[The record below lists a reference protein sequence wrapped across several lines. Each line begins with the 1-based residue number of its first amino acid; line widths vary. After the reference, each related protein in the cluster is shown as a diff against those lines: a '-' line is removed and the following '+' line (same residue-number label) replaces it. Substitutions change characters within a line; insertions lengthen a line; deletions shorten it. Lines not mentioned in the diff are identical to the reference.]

1 MKMRNLLKY
10 FLLFTLV
17 LAGRCEFAQSQ
28 SVNVTVTILP
38 PYDPNLFTYTED
50 ENKVLITLTNISAS
64 VQNIKLG
71 GRFRSMDDR
80 ISVSTNPDYQPDI
93 PIVLNPAETR
103 LLTATELYNIFPS
116 ESSIIAVGI
125 TREELIRTRRLPAA
139 TYQLCITAYDFNAQ
153 GYSVPLSAAIPSGCS
168 APFRV
173 GLINAP
179 EMLSFGGVNCG
190 ERLNYS
196 DLQNFLIQWTIPPEA
211 PVHTRYILEMI
222 ELYPE
227 GRNPFDAFESATSP
241 IFFTDSVEYRNNY
254 FYSIANPLMEPG
266 RTYAIRV
273 RATDPTGGLRF
284 ANRGYSTPCV
294 IRYGNA
300 GNDRVSIV
308 SSYPTDNE
316 YVPWRYCPIIVK
328 FQPYD
333 NQLYRFNYN
342 MQLQENGI
350 TATNRNND
358 LRWPYGPRESQERAT
373 GISIAENA
381 SQHIAVNEPNARV
394 AQEFNRGARYR
405 YNVGGYFLH
414 RTTGDRAPLSV
425 SCTDEFISG
434 MGVPVNQE
442 PADESSQDTGL
453 IAFRFQTSDFPTN
466 PLPAFSIVTSD
477 GSGAG
482 RPTSNFFEEKV
493 IERYVLEV
501 SKQRDF
507 STVYRSVSHRFE
519 PNVTLNQCIAEHN
532 LLNDSIYRSINHSLR
547 VSDTGTYFWRVKWL
561 VDDNDPRSNAYVT
574 GPVWQFRIGARP
586 PEIRTDTA
594 RRTPPGC
601 LADCM
606 APPETDRT
614 PVSTAA
620 VGGTITVGKFSMTIT
635 EISWAGTNARGRGH
649 IRVPFMG
656 APVRVSFSS
665 IQINAANRM
674 ISGEVLTE
682 TDNSTL
688 VPDALARAVGTF
700 TGLGQEQAQEINQW
714 ITTSNRLAS
723 QLAGSSPVGM
733 PLGIDNTIDGQRTIV
748 AILGC
753 KFTSSMATL
762 NAMAGV
768 DIPEMGSWISL
779 GANDI
784 CFHPG
789 GINFNQGKLYL
800 PRDLNLVYTTD
811 ITFSLKAPSLPR
823 DSGTYVSWDC
833 QGFKE
838 LSVSGAALFGRN
850 LLVPD
855 ADDGSAGPG
864 QVQGRFN
871 FKVQRSGNWLA
882 RLDMDRFQ
890 VAGLPEWG
898 FEASEAYLD
907 FSDLQNAGSMQYP
920 EGYGGDRT
928 IRWKG
933 FYLKRLAVRL
943 PNEFKT
949 YSAPGRRLT
958 GSINNVLIDGTGFS
972 ARFAIENLVR
982 VDDGNLDGWAY
993 SLDTVYLSMVSNN
1006 FRNAGLNGQIKLPIS
1021 TTALKYDA
1029 SLNRSSAGEFAFE
1042 FRIQPAD
1049 TFVAQIWE
1057 CQIQLMPSSR
1067 ISVTI
1072 DGRGF
1077 AAGTDLTGTVTIAG
1091 SRGAPEGS
1099 DGMRLDGIGLRGIR
1113 FEHFVLSSRGP
1124 RYISVG
1130 SFAFASEQ
1138 HSSGGFPLSI
1148 DAINITSREG
1158 PSMMEF
1164 DQSPGPRFG
1173 IEFVITLSLTGESSG
1188 FHAAT
1193 KIAFLGKLNL
1203 TGERQGWSFSGVN
1216 LDSIAV
1222 GGTVGCVSIE
1232 GSLVFYNSHPTY
1244 GKGIRG
1250 YLSVEFK
1257 PTISVSATVQFGE
1270 VRGFRYWY
1278 VDAMAIWSPGITL
1291 FAGVDLRGIGGGAW
1305 YHMRKPEPVPFS
1317 RIVAGTAPVSNA
1329 AGTSSTGTAYT
1340 PDGSVGLG
1348 FEARIKIGATGGSS
1362 AYHGL
1367 ITLGAQFIE
1376 STGGI
1381 ERIFLQGDF
1390 IFMTESTNRRE
1401 ASASADFLVNYNFVR
1416 NEFLASFNVYVNVAG
1431 VLQGIGP
1438 DNRAGYMEIYAR
1450 VVNPGERDDWHIYVG
1465 TPRVP
1470 GDERYGPIGLRLVLG
1485 RTELARAEFYF
1496 MAGMNLPPMPPLPPE
1511 IASRLH
1517 VVPERDITNIER
1529 GDGFAMGTFV
1539 NIGPLG
1545 FEIMPFYASLG
1556 VGFGFDLSVK
1566 KMTSRCEGMPP
1577 SATIGANG
1585 WYARGQIYGYI
1596 QADMG
1601 LFVDLFFVKG
1611 RFSIFNA
1618 QLAAYLQGGFPNPN
1632 WVEGAV
1638 TGRYEI
1644 LGGAVSGYC
1653 QFEFKEGQKCVPPVE
1668 NPMAGL
1674 ELVANLSPE
1683 QGATGVDCGVEPT
1696 AMYNYSIGRQ
1706 FSLTVKDINNRD
1718 IVRTFRVMERNT
1730 KLMGRTVSNVIGGT
1744 VALSENDQLVTFY
1757 SDSFLAGNTI
1767 HFWTTTAYCEELI
1780 RGSWSTARDLENR
1793 EVRKQYTHL
1802 FTTAARPDKIRPQ
1815 DVLYSYPFHDQRFLL
1830 QQECRTGL
1838 LALKR
1843 SMAYLFTRSSSTD
1856 YVWTYRVRFTP
1867 VEGGEPVFSDL
1878 RNYTSLNINFDIPA
1892 LQNNKVYQVDFIA
1905 QKGLTA
1911 AGRAR
1916 QALASAARSNS
1927 MWATRPTIRDR
1938 VSEARFGGSTL
1949 VVHEK
1954 TAVAGSKTSEDMVIL
1969 YTYHFKTSQYNSV
1982 ADKWNAMRVK
1992 PSEKVGWGDL
2002 ESITYVAEGEGYD
2015 EYDMIRH
2022 SYVQQGRTIYVSP
2035 LVNFSAAW
2043 TPRTNIWMQSQMYYV
2058 YDFKTWLFSNRL
2070 NNPRTSRAFEFTNR
2084 TNGIPPYVPVQF
2096 SDDSYQASLLQEWE
2110 KMSSPPAGSTILAR
2124 LSNMRP
2130 INSGG
2135 PLGGFA
2141 GFTAAN
2147 RDTRLYYGIPVITVL
2162 HRIETRNW
2170 ARLLLTYYGYEFLS
2184 AEQMQYI
2191 ENVAYEPYARL
2202 QFGNYP
2208 VDLSYIT
2215 PTCGMDPDMFRSL
2228 RFNVVLP
2235 LR

>member
-1 MKMRNLLKY
+1 MLNRYILRILL
-10 FLLFTLV
+10 LTA
-17 LAGRCEFAQSQ
+17 LAVFGSCKIAYAQSVT
-28 SVNVTVTILP
+28 VNVTVLP
-38 PYDPNLFTYTED
+38 PYDPNLFNYTDD
-50 ENKVLITLTNISAS
+50 ESKVLITLTNISVS
-64 VQNIKLG
+64 IQNIKLG
-71 GRFRSMDDR
+71 GRFQSMDER
-80 ISVSTNPDYQPDI
+80 IVVSTNSDYQPPS
-93 PIVLNPAETR
+93 PITLNPGESR
-103 LLTATELYNIFPS
+103 LLTASELYNVFPS
-116 ESSIIAVGI
+116 ESSITAVGI
-125 TREELIRTRRLPAA
+125 SREQLIRTRRLPAA
-139 TYQLCITAYDFNAQ
+139 TYQLCITAYDYNSPA
-153 GYSVPLSAAIPSGCS
+153 YTVPLSTPIPAGCS

-179 EMLSFGGVNCG
+179 EMISFGAVSCG
-190 ERLNYS
+190 ERLNYA

-211 PVHTRYILEMI
+211 PISTRYRLEMI

-241 IFFTDSVEYRNNY
+241 IFFTDSVDGRNNY
-254 FYSIANPLMEPG
+254 FYTIANPLMEPG

-273 RATDPTGGLRF
+273 KATDPSGGLRF
-284 ANRGYSTPCV
+284 ANNGYSPPCV

-300 GNDRVSIV
+300 GNDQVSLI
-308 SSYPTDNE
+308 SSFPTDNN
-316 YVPWRYCPIIVK
+316 YVPWRYFPIIVK

-333 NQLYRFNYN
+333 NRLYRFNYN
-342 MQLQENGI
+342 FQLYENGL
-350 TATNRNND
+350 TATTRNDD

-373 GISIAENA
+373 GMSITENA
-381 SQHIAVNEPNARV
+381 SQFIAVNEPNARV

-414 RTTGDRAPLSV
+414 RTTGDRAPLNV

-434 MGVPVNQE
+434 MGIPINQQPE
-442 PADESSQDTGL
+442 DRSTQDTGL
-453 IAFRFQTSDFPTN
+453 ISFRFQTADFPSGLV
-466 PLPAFSIVTSD
+466 PSFSIVSSE
-477 GSGAG
+477 GS
-482 RPTSNFFEEKV
+482 RTPSSSFFDEKV
-493 IERYVLEV
+493 IERYLVEV
-501 SKQRDF
+501 SKQADF
-507 STVYRSVSHRFE
+507 SSVYRNFSNKFQ
-519 PNVTLNQCIAEHN
+519 PNVTLNDCIANNN
-532 LLNDSIYRSINHSLR
+532 LLNDSIYRSINLRIR
-547 VSDTGTYFWRVKWL
+547 VSDTGTFYWRVKWL
-561 VDDNDPRSNAYVT
+561 TDDNDARSNAYVT
-574 GPVWQFRIGARP
+574 GPVWQFRIGGRA
-586 PEIRTDTA
+586 PEIRPDSP
-594 RRTPPGC
+594 RRTPPSC
-601 LADCM
+601 LADCV
-606 APPETDRT
+606 APAETDRV
-614 PVSTAA
+614 PASTAA
-620 VGGTITVGKFSMTIT
+620 VGGVITVGKFSMTLT
-635 EISWAGTNARGRGH
+635 EITWSGGTARGRGN

-656 APVRVSFSS
+656 APVKVSFSS
-665 IQINAANRM
+665 IQINAANRL
-674 ISGEVLTE
+674 ISGEVFTE

-688 VPDALARAVGTF
+688 IPDAIARATGTF
-700 TGLGQEQAQEINQW
+700 TGIGQEQAQEINQW
-714 ITTSNRLAS
+714 ITTGGRLAS
-723 QLAGSSPVGM
+723 QLAGSAPVGM
-733 PLGIDNTIDGQRTIV
+733 PLGIDNTIDGQRTII

-753 KFTSSMATL
+753 KFTATMATL

-768 DIPEMGSWISL
+768 EIPEMGSWLSL

-838 LSVSGAALFGRN
+838 LSISGAALFGRN

-907 FSDLQNAGSMQYP
+907 FSDLQNAASMQYP
-920 EGYGGDRT
+920 EGYGGERS

-958 GSINNVLIDGTGFS
+958 GSINNVIIDGTGFS
-972 ARFAIENLVR
+972 ARFAIENLVH
-982 VDDGNLDGWAY
+982 VDDGNLDGWSY

-1006 FRNAGLNGQIKLPIS
+1006 FRNAGLNGLIKLPIS
-1021 TTALKYDA
+1021 RTPLKYDA

-1042 FRIQPAD
+1042 FRIQPTD
-1049 TFVAQIWE
+1049 TFTAQIWE
-1057 CQIQLMPSSR
+1057 CQLELTPTSR
-1067 ISVTI
+1067 ITVTI
-1072 DGRGF
+1072 DSRGF
-1077 AAGTDLTGTVTIAG
+1077 AAGTDLTGMLTIAG
-1091 SRGAPEGS
+1091 SRGAPEGRE
-1099 DGMRLDGIGLRGIR
+1099 GMRLDGIGLRGIR

-1173 IEFVITLSLTGESSG
+1173 IEFVISLSLTGESSG

-1193 KIAFLGKLNL
+1193 KIAFLGKLSL

-1222 GGTVGCVSIE
+1222 GGSVGCVSLE
-1232 GSLVFYNSHPTY
+1232 GSLVFYNSHPTF

-1250 YLSVEFK
+1250 YIRVEFQ
-1257 PTISVSATVQFGE
+1257 PTITVSATVQFGE

-1317 RIVAGTAPVSNA
+1317 SIVAAGRPVSNN
-1329 AGTSSTGTAYT
+1329 AGTSSTGTSYV

-1367 ITLGAQFIE
+1367 ITLGAQFVE

-1390 IFMTESTNRRE
+1390 IFMTESNNRRE

-1438 DNRAGYMEIYAR
+1438 ENRAGYMEIYAR
-1450 VVNPGERDDWHIYVG
+1450 VVQPGERDDWHIYVG

-1470 GDERYGPIGLRLVLG
+1470 GDDRYGPIGLKLVLG

-1511 IASRLH
+1511 IVSRLH
-1517 VVPERDITNIER
+1517 VTPERDITNIER

-1545 FEIMPFYASLG
+1545 FEIMPFYASIA

-1577 SATIGANG
+1577 GETIGANG

-1611 RFSIFNA
+1611 RFSLFNA

-1644 LGGAVSGYC
+1644 LGGAISGYC

-1668 NPMAGL
+1668 SPMAGI
-1674 ELVANLSPE
+1674 ELVSSLSPE
-1683 QGATGVDCGVEPT
+1683 QGATSVDCGVEPT
-1696 AMYNYSIGRQ
+1696 ALYNYSLGRQ
-1706 FSLTVKDINNRD
+1706 FNLTVKDMNNRD
-1718 IVRTFRVMERNT
+1718 IVRTFRVKERDT
-1730 KLMGRTVSNVIGGT
+1730 KLMGRRVSNVIGGSL
-1744 VALSENDQLVTFY
+1744 AMSENDQLVTFY
-1757 SDSFLAGNTI
+1757 PDSFLSGNTI
-1767 HFWTTTAYCEELI
+1767 HFWTTTAYCEEQT
-1780 RGSWSTARDLENR
+1780 RGSWAIARDLENR
-1793 EVRKQYTHL
+1793 EVKKQYTHL
-1802 FTTAARPDKIRPQ
+1802 FTTAARPDRIRPQ
-1815 DVLYSYPFHDQRFLL
+1815 DVLYSYPFHDQRFVL
-1830 QQECRTGL
+1830 QQECRTGM
-1838 LALKR
+1838 LAIKR
-1843 SMAYLFTRSSSTD
+1843 SMAYLFTRTNTAD
-1856 YVWTYRVRFTP
+1856 YAWSYKVRFTP
-1867 VEGGEPVFSDL
+1867 VDGGEPVITDM
-1878 RNYTSLNINFDIPA
+1878 RNYTSINITFDIPVLA
-1892 LQNNKVYQVDFIA
+1892 NNKVYQVDFIA
-1905 QKGLTA
+1905 QRGLTPE
-1911 AGRAR
+1911 GKRR
-1916 QALASAARSNS
+1916 QALGSVARQNS
-1927 MWATRPTIRDR
+1927 LGAKSPTIR
-1938 VSEARFGGSTL
+1938 ARITERSFGGSTL
-1949 VVHEK
+1949 IVK
-1954 TAVAGSKTSEDMVIL
+1954 DRSATAGSKTSEDFVIL
-1969 YTYHFKTSQYNSV
+1969 YTYHFKTSQYNTITE
-1982 ADKWNAMRVK
+1982 KWNAMRVK
-1992 PSEKVGWGDL
+1992 PAEKAGWGDL

-2015 EYDMIRH
+2015 DYDMNRH
-2022 SYVQQGRTIYVSP
+2022 TFVQQGRTIHIAP

-2043 TPRTNIWMQSQMYYV
+2043 TPASNIWMQSQMYYV
-2058 YDFKTWLFSNRL
+2058 YDFKNWLFSNRF
-2070 NNPRTSRAFEFTNR
+2070 NNPRNNRAFEFTNR
-2084 TNGIPPYVPVQF
+2084 SNGIPPYVPVQF
-2096 SDDSYQASLLQEWE
+2096 SDNSYQTHLLQDWEKTTAPPVGSLLL
-2110 KMSSPPAGSTILAR
+2110 ARILA
-2124 LSNMRP
+2124 SRP
-2130 INSGG
+2130 LIGGSG
-2135 PLGGFA
+2135 PLGRFS
-2141 GFTAAN
+2141 GFTAAS
-2147 RDTRLYYGIPVITVL
+2147 RDTRIYYGIPVVTVL

-2184 AEQMQYI
+2184 PEQMRYI

-2208 VDLSYIT
+2208 VDLSYLT
-2215 PTCGMDPDMFRSL
+2215 PTCGMDPDMFRST

-2235 LR
+2235 FR

>member
-1 MKMRNLLKY
+1 MPRLVKYMLLIA
-10 FLLFTLV
+10 V
-17 LAGRCEFAQSQ
+17 LYTGKLQIALAQPIT
-28 SVNVTVTILP
+28 VNVTVLP

-50 ENKVLITLTNISAS
+50 ENKVLISVTNVSS
-64 VQNIKLG
+64 NVQNIKLG
-71 GRFRSMDDR
+71 GRFRSIDDR
-80 ISVSTNPDYQPDI
+80 ISVSTNPDYQPASA
-93 PIVLNPAETR
+93 IVLNPGEVR
-103 LLTATELYNIFPS
+103 VLTATDLYNIFPS
-116 ESSIIAVGI
+116 EESIIAVGI
-125 TREELIRTRRLPAA
+125 SREELLRTRRLPAA
-139 TYQLCITAYDFNAQ
+139 TYQLCISAYDFNAPA
-153 GYSVPLSAAIPSGCS
+153 YTVPLSPAVPAGCS

-179 EMLSFGGVNCG
+179 EMISFGGVSCG
-190 ERLNYS
+190 EQLSYS
-196 DLQNFLIQWTIPPEA
+196 DLQSFLIQWTIPPES
-211 PVHTRYILEMI
+211 PVNTRYILEMI

-227 GRNPFDAFESATSP
+227 GRNPYDAFESGTSP
-241 IFFTDSVEYRNNY
+241 LFFTDSVDNRNNY
-254 FYSIANPLMEPG
+254 FYSIANPIMEAG

-300 GNDRVSIV
+300 MNDRVTLNPH
-308 SSYPTDNE
+308 YPSDNE
-316 YVPWRYCPIIVK
+316 YVPWRYSPIIVK

-342 MQLQENGI
+342 FQLYENGT
-350 TATNRNND
+350 TATTRNND

-373 GISIAENA
+373 GISISESA
-381 SQHIAVNEPNARV
+381 SQHIAVNEPNSLV
-394 AQEFNRGARYR
+394 AQEFNRGAHYR

-414 RTTGDRAPLSV
+414 RTTGDRTPLSI
-425 SCTDEFISG
+425 SATDEFISG
-434 MGVPVNQE
+434 MGVPINKQPE
-442 PADESSQDTGL
+442 NESTKDSGL
-453 IAFRFQTSDFPTN
+453 IAFSFQTAQVPAN
-466 PLPAFSIVTSD
+466 PLPAFSIVTSA
-477 GSGAG
+477 SGRG
-482 RPTSNFFEEKV
+482 PTSNFFDEKV
-493 IERYVLEV
+493 IERYLLEV
-501 SKQRDF
+501 SKNRDF
-507 STVYRSVSHRFE
+507 STIYRSASNKFE
-519 PNVTLNQCIAEHN
+519 PNVTLNNCISNRA
-532 LLNDSIYRSINHSLR
+532 LLTDSIYRDLNLSLR
-547 VSDTGTYFWRVKWL
+547 VSDTGTYYWRVKWL
-561 VDDNDPRSNAYVT
+561 VDDANPTSAAYIT
-574 GPVWQFRIGARP
+574 GPVWQFRIGGRA
-586 PEIRTDTA
+586 PEIRTDSV

-601 LADCM
+601 LADCV
-606 APPETDRT
+606 APDITDRV
-614 PVSTAA
+614 PVATAA
-620 VGGTITVGKFSMTIT
+620 VGTVVTVGKFSMTLT
-635 EISWAGTNARGRGH
+635 EITWSGTTARGRGH

-656 APVRVSFSS
+656 APLKVSFSA
-665 IQINAANRM
+665 IQINASNKM
-674 ISGEVLTE
+674 ISGDVLTE
-682 TDNSTL
+682 TDNTTL
-688 VPDALARAVGTF
+688 IPDAIARATGTF
-700 TGLGQEQAQEINQW
+700 TGIGQEQAQDINQW
-714 ITTSNRLAS
+714 ITTSTRLSS
-723 QLAGSSPVGM
+723 QLAGSAPVGM
-733 PLGIDNTIDGQRTIV
+733 PLGIDNIIDGQRMIIAV
-748 AILGC
+748 LGC
-753 KFTSSMATL
+753 KFTSTMATL

-800 PRDLNLVYTTD
+800 PRDLNLVYTSD
-811 ITFSLKAPSLPR
+811 ITFSLKAPTLPR

-838 LSVSGAALFGRN
+838 LSVSGAVLFGRN

-864 QVQGRFN
+864 QVEGRFN

-890 VAGLPEWG
+890 VTGLPEWG

-920 EGYGGDRT
+920 EGYGGERT

-982 VDDGNLDGWAY
+982 VDDGNLDGWSY

-1006 FRNAGLNGQIKLPIS
+1006 FRNAGLNGNIKLPIS
-1021 TTALKYDA
+1021 RTPLKYDA

-1042 FRIQPAD
+1042 FRIQPTD
-1049 TFVAQIWE
+1049 TFTAQIWE
-1057 CQIQLMPSSR
+1057 CQLQLMPSSR
-1067 ISVTI
+1067 ITVTI

-1077 AAGTDLTGTVTIAG
+1077 AAGTDLTGMLTIAG
-1091 SRGAPEGS
+1091 SRGAPEGGS
-1099 DGMRLDGIGLRGIR
+1099 GMRLDGIGLRGIR

-1158 PSMMEF
+1158 PSLMEF

-1173 IEFVITLSLTGESSG
+1173 IEFVISLSLTGESSG

-1193 KIAFLGKLNL
+1193 KIAFLGKLSL

-1222 GGTVGCVSIE
+1222 GGTVGCVSID

-1250 YLSVEFK
+1250 YLRVEFR
-1257 PTISVSATVQFGE
+1257 PTITVEATVQFGE

-1278 VDAMAIWSPGITL
+1278 VDAMATWSPGVTL

-1317 RIVAGTAPVSNA
+1317 RIVGGSAPVSNA
-1329 AGTSSTGTAYT
+1329 AGTTSTGTAYT
-1340 PDGSVGLG
+1340 PDGSIGLG

-1367 ITLGAQFIE
+1367 ITLGAEFIE

-1381 ERIFLQGDF
+1381 QRIFLQGDF

-1431 VLQGIGP
+1431 VLQGVGP

-1465 TPRVP
+1465 TPRIP

-1517 VVPERDITNIER
+1517 VTPERDVSNIER
-1529 GDGFAMGTFV
+1529 GDGFAMGTFL
-1539 NIGPLG
+1539 NIGPIG
-1545 FEIMPFYASLG
+1545 FEVMPFYANIA

-1577 SATIGANG
+1577 SSIIGANG
-1585 WYARGQIYGYI
+1585 WYARGQIYGYV

-1611 RFSIFNA
+1611 RFSIFNV
-1618 QLAAYLQGGFPNPN
+1618 QLAAYMQGGFPNPN

-1696 AMYNYSIGRQ
+1696 AMYNYAIGRQ
-1706 FSLTVKDINNRD
+1706 FNLTVKDINNRD
-1718 IVRTFRVMERNT
+1718 IVRTFRVKERNT

-1744 VALSENDQLVTFY
+1744 VALSDGDQLVTFY
-1757 SDSFLAGNTI
+1757 SDSFLAGNTV

-1780 RGSWSTARDLENR
+1780 RGTWATARDLENR

-1802 FTTAARPDKIRPQ
+1802 FTTAARPDRIRPQ

-1843 SMAYLFTRSSSTD
+1843 SMAYLFTRSSSED
-1856 YVWTYRVRFTP
+1856 YAWSYRVRFTP
-1867 VEGGEPVFSDL
+1867 VEGGEPMYGDM
-1878 RNYTSLNINFDIPA
+1878 RNITSLNINFDIPA

-1905 QKGLTA
+1905 QKSLTA

-1916 QALASAARSNS
+1916 QALLNASRNNS
-1927 MWATRPTIRDR
+1927 IWATRATFRDR
-1938 VSEARFGGSTL
+1938 ISEARFGGSSL
-1949 VVHEK
+1949 VVREK
-1954 TAVAGSKTSEDMVIL
+1954 TALAGSKTSEDFIIL
-1969 YTYHFKTSQYNSV
+1969 YTYHFKTSQYNSIN
-1982 ADKWNAMRVK
+1982 DKWTAMRVK
-1992 PSEKVGWGDL
+1992 PAEKSGWGDL
-2002 ESITYVAEGEGYD
+2002 ESITWVADGEGFD
-2015 EYDMIRH
+2015 EYDMRRH
-2022 SYVQQGRTIYVSP
+2022 SFVQQGRTIHIAP

-2043 TPRTNIWMQSQMYYV
+2043 TPASNIWMYSQMYYV
-2058 YDFKTWLFSNRL
+2058 YDFKTWLFTNRF
-2070 NNPRTSRAFEFTNR
+2070 NNPRNGRAFEFNNR
-2084 TNGIPPYVPVQF
+2084 TNGIPPYVPVNF

-2110 KMSSPPAGSTILAR
+2110 KMSAPPAGSFILAR
-2124 LSNMRP
+2124 LNNLRP

-2135 PLGGFA
+2135 PLGGFG
-2141 GFTAAN
+2141 GFSLAS

-2184 AEQMQYI
+2184 PQQMEYI

-2208 VDLSYIT
+2208 VDLAYIT
-2215 PTCGMDPDMFRSL
+2215 PTCGMDPDMYRSL